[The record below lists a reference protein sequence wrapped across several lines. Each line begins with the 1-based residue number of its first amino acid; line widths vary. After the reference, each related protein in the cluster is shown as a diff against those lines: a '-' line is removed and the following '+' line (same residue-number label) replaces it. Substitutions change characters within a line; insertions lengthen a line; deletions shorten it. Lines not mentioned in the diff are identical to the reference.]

1 MIKCPKCHFEQ
12 PEDIYCAQCGI
23 NMKTF
28 VAPKASLLLG
38 LLTNQVFHVGLLFVG
53 IIAFV
58 LYDYSSSK
66 KPSAPA
72 TVGDVARRT
81 SQPLDTPDAQAP
93 EIPDRGSNVSARLQS
108 PTADLPPDSM
118 ETMPAAKSV
127 DARSDARTKVKKAEP
142 AMAEKSKSDLSTE
155 NSGPKNAV
163 LVSFYQISRNALNE
177 IQREANS
184 SPFNGEALGG
194 ILPKRRITALKNS
207 GEVRPVSNNRYKLDG
222 LPITIF
228 KGVRANDS
236 TKSVGIYMQINTLK
250 NEASGTQFEVK
261 SWGHVKLQ
269 DADDSLFSSE
279 ITINT
284 QSSAFIAGFLPKD
297 KVFNDEE
304 KSLFENDRALKIYT
318 QDDFWD
324 GSTDLI
330 MFVELPDAKK

>member
-1 MIKCPKCHFEQ
+1 MIKCPKCQFEQ

-28 VAPKASLLLG
+28 VAPKASVLLG

-53 IIAFV
+53 IIVFV
-58 LYDYSSSK
+58 LYDYSTSK
-66 KPSAPA
+66 KPSTPT
-72 TVGDVARRT
+72 TVGEVARRN
-81 SQPLDTPDAQAP
+81 SQPLDTPDSQAP
-93 EIPDRGSNVSARLQS
+93 EIANRAENYSVRLQS
-108 PTADLPPDSM
+108 PAQDIPADNLDTVAATKSIGSRAKATKSELGLTDKPNSESSTA
-118 ETMPAAKSV
+118 
-127 DARSDARTKVKKAEP
+127 
-142 AMAEKSKSDLSTE
+142 ST
-155 NSGPKNAV
+155 GPKSAV
-163 LVSFYQISRNALNE
+163 LVSFYQISRSALNE

-194 ILPKRRITALKNS
+194 ILPKKRITALKSS

-250 NEASGTQFEVK
+250 NDTSGTQFEVK

-279 ITINT
+279 ITLNT

-304 KSLFENDRALKIYT
+304 KSLFESDRALKIYT
-318 QDDFWD
+318 QDDFWE
-324 GSTDLI
+324 GNTDLI